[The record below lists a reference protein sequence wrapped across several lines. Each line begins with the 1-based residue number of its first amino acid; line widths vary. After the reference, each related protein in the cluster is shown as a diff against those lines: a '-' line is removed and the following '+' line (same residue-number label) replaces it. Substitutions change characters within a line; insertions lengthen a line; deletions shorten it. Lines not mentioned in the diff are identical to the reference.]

1 MRRTRLHFALL
12 VLGAR
17 PAGVFLPDG
26 DLSGTSGWG
35 AHAFCPMAPLPLL
48 RVRVLLAV
56 GAVKERG
63 RRIRASW
70 KEGSAKQ
77 GLQKNHSLRKGQV
90 STLAGRCQLGQLLGK
105 SFVPRCQLLCRPCG
119 PRSPHVSFPHPSL
132 RKARVHGTML
142 PCFRAVISEWP
153 LVWRPREQEE
163 QAAKRGK
170 NCPVCWAAIS
180 FCPLP
185 RAPLI

>member
-1 MRRTRLHFALL
+1 MHFTLL

-56 GAVKERG
+56 GAVKQRG

-77 GLQKNHSLRKGQV
+77 ELQKNHSLRKGQV

-132 RKARVHGTML
+132 GKAWVQGTML
-142 PCFRAVISEWP
+142 PCSRAVISEWP